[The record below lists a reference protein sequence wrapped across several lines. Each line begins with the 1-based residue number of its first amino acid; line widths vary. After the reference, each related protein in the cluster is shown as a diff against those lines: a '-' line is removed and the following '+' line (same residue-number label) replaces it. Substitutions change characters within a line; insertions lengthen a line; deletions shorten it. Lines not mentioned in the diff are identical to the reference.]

1 MEIIVNI
8 VGYVFIT
15 AGVFFMIS
23 GALGVLRM
31 PEFFTRL
38 HPAGIVDSF
47 GAPLVLIGVA
57 IQNGMNIFSGKII
70 LIILFILLTSPTATH
85 ALAKAAL
92 FSGLKPLI
100 KDKK

>member
-1 MEIIVNI
+1 MALFVDIIGYLFI
-8 VGYVFIT
+8 V
-15 AGVFFMIS
+15 AGVFFMVTGS
-23 GALGVLRM
+23 LGVLRM

-47 GAPLVLIGVA
+47 GAPLVLIGVV
-57 IQNGMNIFSGKII
+57 IQNGMTIFSGKII
-70 LIILFILLTSPTATH
+70 LLILFIFITSPTATH